1 MLRLCARVVRR
12 PVDSFAILLAVAT
25 TILIIVNAVF
35 LQSGSRTAPF
45 FANPTSQARTD
56 ANRPRPLGQVLAKP
70 ARQII
75 PARSEDPIAELI
87 GPSPRILA
95 VQRVLSEFGYGQ
107 LRASGILDDTTSAA
121 IERFERE
128 HKLPVT
134 GQVSDRLVSDLT
146 AMAGRT
152 VQ

>member
-1 MLRLCARVVRR
+1 M
-12 PVDSFAILLAVAT
+12 
-25 TILIIVNAVF
+25 
-35 LQSGSRTAPF
+35 
-45 FANPTSQARTD
+45 
-56 ANRPRPLGQVLAKP
+56 LAKP